1 MWKVPLPR
9 GGAAPI
15 RSPADD
21 GRPGSSE
28 GEDRRNTG
36 CPQRPGLL
44 TSRGE
49 TLAGKAVMS
58 EQAES
63 TQSAD
68 GSWMLWATIGLAA
81 IWICVLLI
89 SVFSPDLVSGSEQEH
104 LPLAAFFAW
113 LWGLIATGGF
123 LWGMA
128 KLRGTVE
135 RQPIWIGLGTAVV
148 VIWVIATALSLWLP
162 VQETGSDPTR
172 LPVGALIAP
181 LGAAALTAIA
191 SVVAGLFSQRPQPL

>member
-1 MWKVPLPR
+1 LQTLDWKV
-9 GGAAPI
+9 
-15 RSPADD
+15 
-21 GRPGSSE
+21 
-28 GEDRRNTG
+28 
-36 CPQRPGLL
+36 
-44 TSRGE
+44 
-49 TLAGKAVMS
+49 VMS
-58 EQAES
+58 ERAGS
-63 TQSAD
+63 TPTAD
-68 GSWMLWATIGLAA
+68 GSWMLWAVIGLAA

-135 RQPIWIGLGTAVV
+135 RRPIWIGLGTTVV
-148 VIWVIATALSLWLP
+148 MIWVIATVLSIWLP
-162 VQETGSDPTR
+162 VQETGSDPTQ
-172 LPVGALIAP
+172 LPIGALIAP
-181 LGAAALTAIA
+181 LGAAALTAVA